1 MNYVIIILL
10 IFSGV
15 LIGNNIKNTNTGIFL
30 KKYRGIFISLLA
42 LIILVL
48 QYNLYGINSLILP
61 YAILLVVGII
71 YIVHDFM

>member
-10 IFSGV
+10 ILSGV